1 MSLENRV
8 EEKIA
13 GQKDYKS
20 IIEAAIARLAKD
32 VGAVFEPLVIEALR
46 AIRNTSPADHQRY
59 RKRIKDAGAGVGEL
73 DRLVCANGV
82 GESAEDAGQG
92 GRFEFEPIEPW
103 PEAVNGAELLDEIAS
118 TFKRFVVLPEHIDV
132 ALALWVI
139 HTYAYDLRYC
149 SPIQGITSPQKRCGK
164 TTLISLNRQL
174 TSRALAASNITASSL
189 FRAVDKWHPT
199 LLIDEADTFIRESE
213 EMRGI
218 LNSGHTRDSAF
229 VIRVVQVGDD
239 YEPRRFSTWAPKAI
253 ALIGKLH
260 PTLQDRSIEIPLKR
274 RLPSEKM
281 EKLKAFNGEE
291 IRRKC
296 LRWVRD
302 HTEDIRR
309 LEPEVPKGLN
319 DRAADN
325 WDPLL
330 TIAEVVS
337 GKWPQ
342 SARKTAI
349 ALSGEEGHEDDS
361 YGVQLLGDIRQLFKE
376 QNTDRLSSE
385 EIVEALVRMEDRP
398 WAEYRKGQPITK
410 NGVAR
415 VLKPFGIKP
424 KQLRF
429 RDGRSGIS
437 GYELGWFHDSFSR
450 YLGNQTSTSSTNQES
465 CGFTDNSE
473 PLQDHECRGSKNGGN
488 RHQTTVVEDVEVEKG
503 EGGEEGEGGE
513 GEGHA
518 PAYRRAGIWQYLFQT
533 HSGTL
538 STALT
543 YPTPNLEEAYVMA
556 REETSKPILHK
567 LSNLWSCQEVE

>member
-1 MSLENRV
+1 
-8 EEKIA
+8 
-13 GQKDYKS
+13 
-20 IIEAAIARLAKD
+20 
-32 VGAVFEPLVIEALR
+32 
-46 AIRNTSPADHQRY
+46 
-59 RKRIKDAGAGVGEL
+59 
-73 DRLVCANGV
+73 
-82 GESAEDAGQG
+82 
-92 GRFEFEPIEPW
+92 
-103 PEAVNGAELLDEIAS
+103 
-118 TFKRFVVLPEHIDV
+118 
-132 ALALWVI
+132 
-139 HTYAYDLRYC
+139 
-149 SPIQGITSPQKRCGK
+149 
-164 TTLISLNRQL
+164 
-174 TSRALAASNITASSL
+174 
-189 FRAVDKWHPT
+189 
-199 LLIDEADTFIRESE
+199 
-213 EMRGI
+213 
-218 LNSGHTRDSAF
+218 
-229 VIRVVQVGDD
+229 
-239 YEPRRFSTWAPKAI
+239 
-253 ALIGKLH
+253 LIGKLH

-274 RLPSEKM
+274 RLPSEKV

-296 LRWVRD
+296 LRWVQD

-319 DRAADN
+319 DRAVDN

-330 TIAEVVS
+330 TIAEVAG

-342 SARKTAI
+342 SARETAI

-398 WAEYRKGQPITK
+398 WAEYPKGQPITK

-415 VLKPFGIKP
+415 VLKPFEVKP

-437 GYELGWFHDSFSR
+437 GYELGWFHDAFSR
-450 YLGNQTSTSSTNQES
+450 YLGNQTSTTSINQEP

-473 PLQDHECRGSKNGGN
+473 PLQNHGCRGSKNGGN
-488 RHQTTVVEDVEVEKG
+488 LHQTTVVEVVEVEKG
-503 EGGEEGEGGE
+503 EGGKGEGGENSGEDCRGVADREGGEDRGE

-518 PAYRRAGIWQYLFQT
+518 PAHRQAGTWQYLFQT

-543 YPTPNLEEAYVMA
+543 YPTPNLEEAYAMA
-556 REETSKPILHK
+556 REETSKLFTLTPIP
-567 LSNLWSCQEVE
+567 QGAQPVEGAFKEENNDEEADIFDPWT